1 MTLKDFGLDS
11 LELSEELG
19 NKVLEA
25 LKNKVIPKSRFDD
38 VNNAKKNAESLLAER
53 DKQIEDLKASAG
65 ASDDL
70 KKQIEKLQADN
81 KAAVEAKDAEI
92 KSIKINNA
100 VNTALLSAG
109 AKNITAVMAL
119 VDMDK
124 VKLSDKGD
132 ISGIDE
138 QIEALKGS
146 DDSKFLFKEDKP
158 STTIK
163 GAKPVSGN
171 TGGAGAITKEQFTK
185 MGYKER
191 VELYNTNKELYDELS
206 KE

>member
-11 LELSEELG
+11 LELSDELG

-109 AKNITAVMAL
+109 AKNIKAVMAL

-163 GAKPVSGN
+163 GVKPVSGN

>member
-109 AKNITAVMAL
+109 AKNIKAVMAL

-171 TGGAGAITKEQFTK
+171 TGNAGAITKEQFTK

>member
-11 LELSEELG
+11 LELSDELG

-38 VNNAKKNAESLLAER
+38 VNNAKKNTESLLAER

-109 AKNITAVMAL
+109 AKNIKAVMAL

>member
-100 VNTALLSAG
+100 VNNALLSAG
-109 AKNITAVMAL
+109 AKNIKAVMAL

>member
-1 MTLKDFGLDS
+1 MTLKDFGLDN

-53 DKQIEDLKASAG
+53 DKQIEDLKVSAG

-109 AKNITAVMAL
+109 AKNIKAVMAL

>member
-109 AKNITAVMAL
+109 AKNIKAVMAL

-124 VKLSDKGD
+124 VKLSEKGD

-163 GAKPVSGN
+163 GTKPVSGN